1 MAAADG
7 RRADQ
12 ERGWLN
18 PGRGGRERRDR
29 RGRRGGV
36 RPRNRAGRACAG
48 RGSMRDYWLS
58 KLFYD
63 LQDPAI
69 GAEYREDRQKVFARY
84 VLSDEA
90 KRALEKN
97 DVPWLAQRI
106 NPYLL

>member
-1 MAAADG
+1 
-7 RRADQ
+7 
-12 ERGWLN
+12 
-18 PGRGGRERRDR
+18 
-29 RGRRGGV
+29 
-36 RPRNRAGRACAG
+36 
-48 RGSMRDYWLS
+48 MRDYWLS

-90 KRALEKN
+90 KRALEQN

-106 NPYLL
+106 NPYLLRFYCFGIGMKDEEFMRRLRDG